1 MSVPEA
7 RRAGRP
13 RDPRVHEAILRAT
26 AELLGEG
33 GYAKLAID
41 GVAQRAM
48 VTRQSI
54 YRRWPTKLELVAEL
68 LREVSDAA
76 PLPDTGS
83 LRGDL
88 VELYRLYTRNLRTP
102 GGPIIPGLV
111 AESMHDAELASIIDA
126 YTSER
131 RTRAMQ
137 IFERAV
143 ARGEMDASFD
153 PGLLIDMVSGFFWYR
168 KLLRR
173 RPIRGD
179 QAALFVDALLGGI
192 GVVDRPPAG
201 H

>member
-143 ARGEMDASFD
+143 ARGAMDASFD